1 LKIKIYR
8 TIILPIVL
16 YECETWSLKLRE
28 ERRLRGFENR
38 VLRKIIGPE
47 WEEVTGEWRKQH
59 NDELNDLYSLPNIVR
74 VIKSRIMRWAGYVAR
89 MVEKRAVYR
98 VRWVNLR
105 ERNHL
110 GDPGVDGSIVLRL
123 IFRKWDVGNGLDRCG
138 SGQGQLAGTCECGN
152 EPLGSINCGKFLV

>member
-1 LKIKIYR
+1 M
-8 TIILPIVL
+8 
-16 YECETWSLKLRE
+16 RE
-28 ERRLRGFENR
+28 ERRLRLFENR
-38 VLRKIIGPE
+38 VLRRIFGHKRG
-47 WEEVTGEWRKQH
+47 EVIKEWRKIH
-59 NDELNDLYSLPNIVR
+59 NEELNDLYSSPSIVR

-138 SGQGQLAGTCECGN
+138 SGQGLLAGTCECGN